1 MSPENAPNVSPNT
14 APCTVGELIAAFLEF
29 CEVKVLFGV
38 ISIHNMPILDA
49 VKRRGTLRYVP
60 ARGEAGA
67 ANMADAHARTSGGIG
82 VVITST
88 GTACGNAAGA
98 MVEAQT
104 AGSRLLHLTGQIETE
119 YLDRDMA
126 YIHEAKDQLGLLK
139 AVSKQAFRVTTP
151 EQALPTLLHA
161 LQVLEAA
168 PSGPVS
174 VEIPIDVQ
182 GAQVELPSSFKRLSA
197 PPLATGEAEVE
208 ALAGALSR
216 TRRPMIW
223 AGGGARQAREPL
235 QRLMEL
241 GFGLVTTTQG
251 RGVIEESSEQ
261 SLGSF
266 TASPVVESLYQTC
279 DAMLVVGSRLRGNE
293 TLKYRLK
300 LPQPLLRIDADATA
314 RDRCYP
320 NTLFVQGDARE
331 VLTSLADKLAGRVQ
345 VDPEFATDLRNAKA
359 QAEARLREDLG
370 VYAQFVEALSEA
382 FLPGALWVRD
392 ITISNSMWGNRLP
405 RLQHP
410 GQGIHAT
417 GGGIGQGLAMGIGA
431 ALARPEQKTFVL
443 VGDGGL
449 QLGLAELATAVEE
462 QANLLLIVMNSQ
474 SYEVIKNIQD
484 AHYEGRRGYT
494 DLLTPNLQ
502 LLCESVGLPYRKIRQ
517 VQESS
522 EALGWARQHCGP
534 VMVEVDMP
542 QVGPFAKA
550 FAGPPVRRG

>member
-1 MSPENAPNVSPNT
+1 
-14 APCTVGELIAAFLEF
+14 
-29 CEVKVLFGV
+29 
-38 ISIHNMPILDA
+38 
-49 VKRRGTLRYVP
+49 
-60 ARGEAGA
+60 
-67 ANMADAHARTSGGIG
+67 
-82 VVITST
+82 
-88 GTACGNAAGA
+88 
-98 MVEAQT
+98 
-104 AGSRLLHLTGQIETE
+104 
-119 YLDRDMA
+119 
-126 YIHEAKDQLGLLK
+126 
-139 AVSKQAFRVTTP
+139 
-151 EQALPTLLHA
+151 
-161 LQVLEAA
+161 
-168 PSGPVS
+168 
-174 VEIPIDVQ
+174 
-182 GAQVELPSSFKRLSA
+182 
-197 PPLATGEAEVE
+197 
-208 ALAGALSR
+208 
-216 TRRPMIW
+216 
-223 AGGGARQAREPL
+223 
-235 QRLMEL
+235 
-241 GFGLVTTTQG
+241 
-251 RGVIEESSEQ
+251 VIEESSEQ